1 MKRLISIIF
10 LLVVL
15 SGFFFGAPRFV
26 RNTLQEINACEG
38 RIKLK
43 LIRTW
48 NDDDIDDENQFFRMP
63 CDIKIGK
70 NALVYIVDY
79 GNHRIQVFE
88 RSGKYVRTLG
98 RRGKGPGDILMP
110 YSLAFD
116 KNNNIVVADS
126 GNLRIQTFDP
136 EGNYLSSFKTINA
149 SVATISVT
157 GTNDIALSSW
167 KNTLKSRSLVLLYNT
182 GGKIIRSIGKFH
194 ERTRSHLNRESI
206 FFAMDKKDNIYISY
220 YGTPVYWKY
229 AYTGEPMLI
238 VTFDMSFEMT
248 RLQESQFKDE
258 YIVKGKMT
266 SNASAGISIDQQGRV
281 YLVTTTRPPN
291 NKEKFYLVGTRRY
304 PEKIESDNTDRFR
317 LLVFSPSGKVMA
329 AKQLNVFCDRI
340 YVHEDTLFIIDR
352 YMGMKIYEY
361 KISFIGNP

>member
-1 MKRLISIIF
+1 
-10 LLVVL
+10 VGL
-15 SGFFFGAPRFV
+15 SALFFGNTVFV
-26 RNTLQEINACEG
+26 RNTLQEIDACEG
-38 RIKLK
+38 KIKLK

-70 NALVYIVDY
+70 NALVYIVDH

-88 RSGKYVRTLG
+88 RSGKYLRTIG

-116 KNNNIVVADS
+116 KNSNIVVADG
-126 GNLRIQTFDP
+126 GNLRIQTFDSK
-136 EGNYLSSFKTINA
+136 GNYLSSFKTIYA
-149 SVATISVT
+149 RGAAISVT
-157 GTNDIALSSW
+157 GRNDIALYCSTNSL
-167 KNTLKSRSLVLLYNT
+167 NNGSLVLFYNT
-182 GGKIIRSIGKFH
+182 GGKTIKSIGKFH
-194 ERTRSHLNRESI
+194 ERTRSHLKRESI
-206 FFAMDKKDNIYISY
+206 FFAMDKNDDIYIAY

-229 AYTGEPMLI
+229 AYTGEPLLI
-238 VTFDMSFEMT
+238 VTFEMSFEMT
-248 RLQESQFKDE
+248 RLLENKSKEE

-281 YLVTTTRPPN
+281 YLVTTTRPPH

-317 LLVFSPSGKVMA
+317 LLVFNPAGKVMA

-340 YVHEDTLFIIDR
+340 YVHEDTLFVIDT

-361 KISFIGNP
+361 KISFI